1 MRDHPFSG
9 NQCTNS
15 NEQDRNTPDGGDAS
29 MPPVAP
35 SGSDAHPFEAGAA
48 SSGRDHEHRVQRD
61 RRDDYD
67 YDFEH
72 LSADGPTYLRQL
84 QAREESRRFSG
95 VLARSHA
102 SRKHDPHGAEDPHD
116 QEGHDEALAYRHRD
130 GSFRRRRRPLARRRG

>member
-9 NQCTNS
+9 NQYASS
-15 NEQDRNTPDGGDAS
+15 NEQDRNTPDDGNAFI
-29 MPPVAP
+29 PHVAP
-35 SGSDAHPFEAGAA
+35 SGSDGHPFEAEAA
-48 SSGRDHEHRVQRD
+48 GPRRDNERRFQRH
-61 RRDDYD
+61 RRDDD
-67 YDFEH
+67 DFEH

-102 SRKHDPHGAEDPHD
+102 SRKHDLHGAEDPHD
-116 QEGHDEALAYRHRD
+116 QEGHDEPLAYRHRD

>member
-9 NQCTNS
+9 NQCTNR
-15 NEQDRNTPDGGDAS
+15 NEQDRNAPEDGDAA
-29 MPPVAP
+29 MPQVAP
-35 SGSDAHPFEAGAA
+35 GGSDDHPFEAGAA
-48 SSGRDHEHRVQRD
+48 SRRRDHEHRGQRD
-61 RRDDYD
+61 WRDD

-95 VLARSHA
+95 VPARGHT
-102 SRKHDPHGAEDPHD
+102 SREHDPHGAQDPHD
-116 QEGHDEALAYRHRD
+116 HDGQDEALAYRHRD